1 MAKTT
6 DIKPKVATTGAKP
19 KVFALEDNCM
29 GCGLCEV
36 ACTVEHSA
44 SRDVRKGF
52 RGPEKGQTR
61 IWVERKGSASFA
73 IQCRHCEDSPC
84 ITACMTGA
92 MEREPET
99 GAVLVDE
106 EKCVGCWMCIMACP
120 YGVISRSERGR
131 EVAIKCDLC
140 PGRETP
146 MCVVACPNRALVYGA
161 GEEAPI
167 AAPEE
172 EEEEPETEN

>member
-1 MAKTT
+1 MARKT
-6 DIKPKVATTGAKP
+6 DIKDKKAAAANRL

-29 GCGLCEV
+29 ACGLCEV
-36 ACTVEHSA
+36 ACTVEHSP
-44 SRDVRKGF
+44 SKDVQKGF

-61 IWVERKGSASFA
+61 IQVERKGSASFA

-92 MEREPET
+92 MEMDPDT

-120 YGVISRSERGR
+120 YGVISRAQRGK
-131 EVAIKCDLC
+131 EIAIKCDLC

-146 MCVVACPNRALVYGA
+146 MCVVACPNRALVHGA
-161 GEEAPI
+161 GEEAP
-167 AAPEE
+167 AAEPEE